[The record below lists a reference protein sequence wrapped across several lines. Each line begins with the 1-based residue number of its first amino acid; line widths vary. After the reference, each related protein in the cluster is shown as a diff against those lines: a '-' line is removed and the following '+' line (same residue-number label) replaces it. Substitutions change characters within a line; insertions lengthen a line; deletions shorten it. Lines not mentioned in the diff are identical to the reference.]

1 MLAKYSTPCPNSA
14 DRKNIDTF
22 IQGPPLWSE
31 MLRGKFPLA
40 RRHRPACIQWFLL
53 LLLWKIHISAFF
65 FLLLTLNG
73 YSEAGVFSDF
83 HIGQGKEAKLVCIN
97 EKNPSR
103 SLSK

>member
-1 MLAKYSTPCPNSA
+1 
-14 DRKNIDTF
+14 
-22 IQGPPLWSE
+22 
-31 MLRGKFPLA
+31 MLRGKFPLS
-40 RRHRPACIQWFLL
+40 RRYRPACIQWFLL

-83 HIGQGKEAKLVCIN
+83 HIRQGKEAKLVCIN

-103 SLSK
+103 SVSK